1 MKVVITGGAGFI
13 GSHFVHHLLATQ
25 RGAHVTVLDALTY
38 AGNRANLAD
47 LEGQPRY
54 TFVHGNIAD
63 PALVDGVLAGQDVIV
78 NFAAET
84 HVDRSILDAGGFIRT
99 DVEGTWVLL
108 DAARRHGLQ
117 RYLQVST
124 DEVYGHVPV
133 GASTEDDPLEPR
145 SPYAASKAGG
155 DLMVRAY
162 GVTHGLPVL
171 ITRGANTIGPNQY
184 PEKVVPLFTTNAI
197 DDLPLPIYGDGG
209 ALRDYIDVADH
220 CTAIATVLERGTPG
234 EIYNVGAGHA
244 INTHQ
249 VADAILSILGK
260 PASLKKLVPDRP
272 GHDRRYSVDSSKT
285 RALGWAPQ
293 RDFAAAM
300 ERTVHWYVANEAWW
314 RRLKDAS
321 FQEYYRRNYT
331 AREEAAASSSR

>member
-1 MKVVITGGAGFI
+1 MSRIVVTGGAGFI
-13 GSHFVHHLLATQ
+13 GSHFVHHLLA
-25 RGAHVTVLDALTY
+25 ANPEAYVTVLDALTY
-38 AGNRANLAD
+38 AGNPANLTD
-47 LEGQPRY
+47 LQGQPRY
-54 TFVHGNIAD
+54 RFVHGNIAD
-63 PALVDGVLAGQDVIV
+63 PTIVDEVLAGQDAVV

-108 DAARRHGLQ
+108 DAARRHGLS

-124 DEVYGHVPV
+124 DEVYGHVPE
-133 GASTEDDPLEPR
+133 GSSREDDPLQPR

-197 DDLPLPIYGDGG
+197 DDQPMPIYGDGG

-220 CTAIATVLERGTPG
+220 CAAIAAVLERGAPG

-249 VADAILSILGK
+249 VADAILRHLGK
-260 PASLKKLVPDRP
+260 PDSLKKLVPDRP
-272 GHDRRYSVDSSKT
+272 GHDRRYSVDSSKL
-285 RALGWAPQ
+285 RALGWAPR
-293 RDFAAAM
+293 RDFEAAM
-300 ERTVHWYVANEAWW
+300 ERTVRWYVDNEDWW
-314 RRLKDAS
+314 RPLKDAS
-321 FQEYYRRNYT
+321 FREYYRQNYT
-331 AREEAAASSSR
+331 EREEEAARSG

>member
-1 MKVVITGGAGFI
+1 MKLVVTGGAGFI
-13 GSHFVHHLLATQ
+13 GSHFVHLILES
-25 RGAHVTVLDALTY
+25 RSDVSVTVLDALTY
-38 AGNRANLAD
+38 AGNPANLED
-47 LEGQPRY
+47 LVDHPRY
-54 TFVHGNIAD
+54 AFVHGNIAD
-63 PALVDGVLAGQDVIV
+63 PALVDQVVAGQDAVV

-108 DAARRHGLQ
+108 DAARRHGVS

-124 DEVYGHVPV
+124 DEVYGEVLS
-133 GASTEDDPLEPR
+133 GASREDDPLEPR

-197 DDLPLPIYGDGG
+197 DNLPLPIYGDGG

-220 CTAIATVLERGTPG
+220 CSAIATVLERGEPG
-234 EIYNVGAGHA
+234 QIYNIGAGHA
-244 INTHQ
+244 INTLQ
-249 VADAILSILGK
+249 VADSILSILGK
-260 PASLKKLVPDRP
+260 PDSLKKYVPDRP
-272 GHDRRYSVDSSKT
+272 GHDRRYSVDASKT
-285 RALGWAPQ
+285 EALGWAPQ
-293 RDFAAAM
+293 RDFVAAM
-300 ERTVHWYVANEAWW
+300 ERTVRWYAEHESWW
-314 RRLKDAS
+314 RPLKDAS
-321 FQEYYRRNYT
+321 FQEYYRQNYT
-331 AREEAAASSSR
+331 SREEAAAS